1 MLTEITVS
9 EQTILY
15 MEENT
20 YIVYMYIVPT
30 SQRLSSWFLHL
41 EITMENVSPHVDVQ
55 LVGFAVV
62 MD

>member
-1 MLTEITVS
+1 MLIEITVS

-20 YIVYMYIVPT
+20 LYIIPT

-41 EITMENVSPHVDVQ
+41 DITMEDVSSRVDVQ

>member
-1 MLTEITVS
+1 MLIEITVS

-20 YIVYMYIVPT
+20 LYIIPT

-41 EITMENVSPHVDVQ
+41 DITMEDVNPRVDVQ

>member
-1 MLTEITVS
+1 MLIEITVS
-9 EQTILY
+9 EQTKLY

-20 YIVYMYIVPT
+20 LYIIPT

-41 EITMENVSPHVDVQ
+41 DITMEDVSPRVDVQ

>member
-1 MLTEITVS
+1 MLIEITVS

-20 YIVYMYIVPT
+20 LYIIPT

-41 EITMENVSPHVDVQ
+41 DITMEDVSPRVDVQ

>member
-1 MLTEITVS
+1 MLIEITVS

-20 YIVYMYIVPT
+20 LYIIPT
-30 SQRLSSWFLHL
+30 SQRLSSWLLHL
-41 EITMENVSPHVDVQ
+41 DITMEDVSPRVDVQ